1 MTTGRGLPPEIAS
14 TRSSSGR
21 GRQRPQWPGP
31 PGVSHQPV
39 HTPDRISPSDC
50 KGMFKKEQTGDG
62 PVPSRVPCQKR
73 GTRGKQ
79 QPTQPVSSAQLTKKK
94 GLTGAV
100 VQREQKT
107 LVSARGLGRGFP
119 PSGPK
124 APKERATLH
133 QSLVGPLR
141 LAGPGEEYRPNQV
154 GPCGWSC

>member
-94 GLTGAV
+94 RSDGGGGSKRTKDLG
-100 VQREQKT
+100 
-107 LVSARGLGRGFP
+107 VSPWPGQGVP
-119 PSGPK
+119 
-124 APKERATLH
+124 
-133 QSLVGPLR
+133 PLR
-141 LAGPGEEYRPNQV
+141 AKGT
-154 GPCGWSC
+154 